1 MQQLTA
7 LRPLVTAS
15 AAALG
20 ASLIALTPT
29 ITNDIASDLQRGT
42 ANIEHHAVQ
51 LLSSGTVD
59 PGVVNPIQ
67 TWMDLLQ
74 TANQS
79 ADVLYNQW
87 LNLPAAPA
95 LQQVAANWTQYVSD
109 YVGAYQNAANGSVEV
124 FLGSGGLSWPTL
136 TANMFTNLQS
146 GNFIGA
152 FNNISSALFSV
163 QLSVLQPL
171 EGILAIPGYALTN
184 LAAGYSYLTGPGL
197 TYFGEVALAGLPS
210 ATLAGMGQG
219 FQNIY
224 DAYAAGD
231 WPAVFTNALNF
242 PGLVT
247 NYFLNGGAQ
256 GTEGAYGLLSNP
268 TVTGDIGTVYG
279 ILDTILPT
287 LTKDIVA
294 PGAQP
299 VSQGGS
305 LAIGLPA
312 LVNQIFNGW
321 PSPAY
326 AVDSLINTIRTY
338 AGVDL
343 FNISD
348 LTSAASVGGFAGLAP
363 EAGLSGLSAGVLSAF
378 DPAAVTNIAGSLGS
392 SLAADVA
399 GSLGSSLGANIAG
412 SLATT
417 LSVDLST
424 LALHI
429 LSAL

>member
-1 MQQLTA
+1 MI
-7 LRPLVTAS
+7 S
-15 AAALG
+15 
-20 ASLIALTPT
+20 
-29 ITNDIASDLQRGT
+29 NDIASDLQRGA

-51 LLSSGTVD
+51 LLGSGTVD
-59 PGVVNPIQ
+59 PGVVNSIQ

-87 LNLPAAPA
+87 VNLPAAPA

-109 YVGAYQNAANGSVEV
+109 YVGAYQKAANGGVSV
-124 FLGSGGLSWPTL
+124 FLGSGSSSWPSL
-136 TANMFTNLQS
+136 AANVFTDLQS

-152 FNNISSALFSV
+152 FSNINDMLFNAEFSV
-163 QLSVLQPL
+163 LEPL

-184 LAAGYSYLTGPGL
+184 LAAGYNFLAGPGL
-197 TYFGEVALAGLPS
+197 VSFGLLALVDLPN
-210 ATLAGMGQG
+210 AALAGMGRG

-224 DAYAAGD
+224 DAYAIGD
-231 WPAVFTNALNF
+231 WPAVATNALNF

-247 NYFLNGGAQ
+247 NYFLNGMPPQGAD
-256 GTEGAYGLLSNP
+256 GLLSNP
-268 TVTGDIGTVYG
+268 IVGGSPSSIGTVYG
-279 ILDTILPT
+279 ILDTILPN

-326 AVDSLINTIRTY
+326 AVDTLINTIRTY

-348 LTSAASVGGFAGLAP
+348 LTSAASAGGFAGLAP
-363 EAGLSGLSAGVLSAF
+363 AAGLSGLSAGVLSAF
-378 DPAAVTNIAGSLGS
+378 DPAAVTNIAGSLGP